1 MRSATIGI
9 PLGCLLVLAIVV
21 PEFGGVLIPTMGIV
35 VVAAALFLN
44 PRETMIVAGAAV
56 LTAVA
61 VAFATDTDHK
71 AYRIG
76 NVALASLLGVAGHLM
91 MAHAFSRAEA
101 SRLVPIEYTA
111 LLYAAIIDFVWFG
124 HAVAPS
130 TLLGA
135 AAIILGAL
143 LASRR

>member
-1 MRSATIGI
+1 MPPVGPRLRSATIGI

-61 VAFATDTDHK
+61 VASSSS
-71 AYRIG
+71 
-76 NVALASLLGVAGHLM
+76 ASSARKSSKLLPTCFLLM
-91 MAHAFSRAEA
+91 AQP
-101 SRLVPIEYTA
+101 L
-111 LLYAAIIDFVWFG
+111 
-124 HAVAPS
+124 
-130 TLLGA
+130 
-135 AAIILGAL
+135 
-143 LASRR
+143 SRRDGLPLDTVCRY